1 MKSNIVYSAQERYY
15 WGLWW
20 GENKKKLAKWKAG
33 RIENELLM
41 LADVP
46 LMHHG

>member
-1 MKSNIVYSAQERYY
+1 MCI
-15 WGLWW
+15 GLCTRQILLGAVV
-20 GENKKKLAKWKAG
+20 GENKKKLVKWKAG
-33 RIENELLM
+33 RNENELLM